1 MKKVENKKS
10 IALQIKNM
18 NDSDIL
24 NDILNNEKNMSNNY
38 SYAIDEMSNKT
49 LFKKIMNIFKDTK
62 DAARNTFELS
72 FKKGW
77 YSLETADKNKIKQ
90 AYDKAN
96 KQIKELI

>member
-1 MKKVENKKS
+1 MKKVENEKVQVPETKD
-10 IALQIKNM
+10 M

-24 NDILNNEKNMSNNY
+24 NDVLSSEKNMSNNY

-49 LFKKIMNIFKDTK
+49 LFKKIMKIFDDTK
-62 DAARNTFELS
+62 SAARDAFELS

-77 YSLETADKNKIKQ
+77 YSLEKADETKITQ

-96 KQIKELI
+96 QQVKELN